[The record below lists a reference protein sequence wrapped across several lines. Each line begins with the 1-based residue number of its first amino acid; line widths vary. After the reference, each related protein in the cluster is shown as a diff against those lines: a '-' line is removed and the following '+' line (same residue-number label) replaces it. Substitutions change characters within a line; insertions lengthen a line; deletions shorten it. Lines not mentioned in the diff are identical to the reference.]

1 MRLYKKQ
8 HWIIL
13 LGLTLLLTLTVTS
26 AQSAILSMGS
36 RGERVALI
44 QQRLKEWGYYT
55 GDVDGIFGRGT
66 HNAVVRFQRQ
76 NKLSADGQVGSKTAA
91 AMGLTLTGTSSAAL

>member
-44 QQRLKEWGYYT
+44 QQRLKEWGY
-55 GDVDGIFGRGT
+55 
-66 HNAVVRFQRQ
+66 
-76 NKLSADGQVGSKTAA
+76 
-91 AMGLTLTGTSSAAL
+91 